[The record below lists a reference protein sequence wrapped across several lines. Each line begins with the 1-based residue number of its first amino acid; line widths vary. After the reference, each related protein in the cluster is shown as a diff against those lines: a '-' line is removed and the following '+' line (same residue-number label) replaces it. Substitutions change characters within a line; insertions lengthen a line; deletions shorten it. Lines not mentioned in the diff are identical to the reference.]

1 MGSSFNSKMSKKEI
15 KRMKR
20 KIIRIKIRLRR
31 IILMTLTQI
40 KRKNVAKKIKRKKI
54 RTRKRKISK
63 RNLGNVSL
71 VKKKSFRS
79 ENQKDKLKKLFPSR
93 KKFGNR

>member
-1 MGSSFNSKMSKKEI
+1 MVSSYNSKMSKKEI

-40 KRKNVAKKIKRKKI
+40 KRKNVVKKIKRKKI
-54 RTRKRKISK
+54 RTRKRKISRK
-63 RNLGNVSL
+63 NLENVNL
-71 VKKKSFRS
+71 VKKRSFRS